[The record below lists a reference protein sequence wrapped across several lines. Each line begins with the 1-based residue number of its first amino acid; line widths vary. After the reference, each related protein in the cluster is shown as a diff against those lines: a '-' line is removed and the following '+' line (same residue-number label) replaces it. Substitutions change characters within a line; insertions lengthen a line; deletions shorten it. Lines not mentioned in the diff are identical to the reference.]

1 MCKKKKCKCKHKHK
15 RKQATPRHQ
24 VAPNPFNPRR
34 AVIEK
39 PKRLKKEPIDE
50 VVFDPERQMKH
61 PPKGFVDLILE
72 PSDALVRLKWK
83 RRRR

>member
-1 MCKKKKCKCKHKHK
+1 
-15 RKQATPRHQ
+15 
-24 VAPNPFNPRR
+24 
-34 AVIEK
+34 VIEK